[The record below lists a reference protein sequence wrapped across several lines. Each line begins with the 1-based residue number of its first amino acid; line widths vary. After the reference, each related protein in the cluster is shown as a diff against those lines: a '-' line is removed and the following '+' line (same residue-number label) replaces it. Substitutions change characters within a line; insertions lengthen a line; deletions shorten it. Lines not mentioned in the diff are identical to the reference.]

1 MRATRVSRR
10 SFLKGAL
17 AVPGAMAAMGAAG
30 RAGGQQALAQ
40 APAPSQPK
48 VTLVVETYQWEEA
61 GFKEWMNWINA
72 QLTAKFPHITVEKR
86 SAPSTQYW
94 DKLIVKGQTGTLG
107 DVFQLSGPILEQF
120 LAMGGVEPVNKFLDV
135 PAAQKLMPSALWKI
149 VSRQDQLMGVPT
161 LTTTNQVMIYNTKH
175 FEAAGVT
182 MPGQGKQEEWLA
194 STVKLTKAP
203 DRYGVVV
210 HTIAT
215 TQFMEDL
222 RKFIIA
228 WNTQFSQP
236 DGKPTCNAP
245 EVVEAIAFYRKI
257 VKSGAT
263 PIGTEKTIYRPMVW
277 DGKISQLLDGSWV
290 FGMAKSS
297 NAKALPELSA
307 APLPFPSQRGNL
319 TFNMYCLYAK
329 SKVKDAAAEWLKIA
343 WGEEG
348 AVKFAEFTGSPH
360 AHKVALPPA
369 LLKSMPWLPAYQK
382 VLATDPVADPNP
394 GFALVRSEADDIL
407 IRWTARAIITGEIS
421 AQDACD
427 GMQKEME
434 RLSKKYDGKT
444 F

>member
-1 MRATRVSRR
+1 MPSKRVSRR

-17 AVPGAMAAMGAAG
+17 ALPAAVTVLEAAG
-30 RAGGQQALAQ
+30 ATTGLQATARAA
-40 APAPSQPK
+40 APSRAS

-61 GFKEWMNWINA
+61 GFKDWMDWINKT
-72 QLTAKFPHITVEKR
+72 LTAKFPHITVEKR

-94 DKLIVKGQTGTLG
+94 DKIIVKAQAGTLG
-107 DVFQLSGPILEQF
+107 DVFQLSGPVLDQF
-120 LAMGGVEPVNKFLDV
+120 LAMGGVEPVNKFIDV
-135 PAAQKLMPSALWKI
+135 PAAQKLMPLPLWRQ

-161 LTTTNQVMIYNTKH
+161 LTTTNQIMIYNTKH
-175 FEAAGVT
+175 FEAAGIS
-182 MPGQGKQEEWLA
+182 MPGAGKQEQWLA
-194 STVKLTKAP
+194 DTVKLTKAP

-215 TQFMEDL
+215 GQFMEDL

-228 WNTQFSQP
+228 WNGQFSLP
-236 DGKPTCNAP
+236 DGKPTCNAR

-297 NAKALPELSA
+297 SGRALSELSA
-307 APLPFPSQRGNL
+307 APLPFPTQRGNL
-319 TFNMYCLYAK
+319 TFNMYCMYAK
-329 SKVKDAAAEWLKIA
+329 SKAKEAAAEWLKIA
-343 WGEEG
+343 WSEEG

-360 AHKVALPPA
+360 AHKVALPQT
-369 LLKSMPWLPAYQK
+369 LVQKMPWLPAYQK

-394 GFALVRSEADDIL
+394 GFAIVRSEADDIL
-407 IRWTARAIITGEIS
+407 IRWAARAIITGEVS
-421 AQDACD
+421 PQDACE

>member
-1 MRATRVSRR
+1 MPNKNLSRR

-17 AVPGAMAAMGAAG
+17 AFPGGMVALDSLDAAVPRPAK
-30 RAGGQQALAQ
+30 AQ
-40 APAPSQPK
+40 TASTTKAS

-61 GFKEWMNWINA
+61 GFKDWMDWINK
-72 QLTAKFPHITVEKR
+72 QLTAKYPNVTVEKR
-86 SAPSTQYW
+86 SAPSAQYW
-94 DKLIVKGQTGTLG
+94 DKIIVKAQSGTLG
-107 DVFQLSGPILEQF
+107 DVFQLSGPILDQF
-120 LAMGGVEPVNKFLDV
+120 LAMGGVEAVNKFLDV
-135 PAAQKLMPSALWKI
+135 PTAQKLMPSALWKI

-161 LTTTNQVMIYNTKH
+161 LTTTNQVMIYNKKH
-175 FEAAGVT
+175 FEAAAIT
-182 MPGQGKQEEWLA
+182 MPGQGKQEDWLA
-194 STVKLTKAP
+194 DTIKLTKAP

-228 WNTQFSQP
+228 WGTQLSMP
-236 DGKPTCNAP
+236 DGKPTCNAR
-245 EVVEAIAFYRKI
+245 EVVESIAFYRKI

-277 DGKISQLLDGSWV
+277 DGKISQLIDGSWV

-297 NAKALPELSA
+297 NAKALADLSA
-307 APLPFPSQRGNL
+307 APLPFPNQRGNL
-319 TFNMYCLYAK
+319 TFNMYCMYTR
-329 SKVKDAAAEWLKIA
+329 SKVKDMAAEWLKIA

-360 AHKVALPPA
+360 AHKVTLPQS
-369 LLKSMPWLPAYQK
+369 LLQKMPWLPAYQK
-382 VLATDPVADPNP
+382 VLAADPVADPNP
-394 GFALVRSEADDIL
+394 GFALVRSEADDII
-407 IRWTARAIITGEIS
+407 IRWSAKAIITGEIS
-421 AQDACD
+421 AQEACD

>member
-1 MRATRVSRR
+1 MPSKRVSRR

-17 AVPGAMAAMGAAG
+17 ALPVGMAALEAAG
-30 RAGGQQALAQ
+30 STIGLRATAHAAVPSK
-40 APAPSQPK
+40 AP
-48 VTLVVETYQWEEA
+48 VTLVVETYLWEVA
-61 GFKEWMNWINA
+61 GFKDWMDWINQ

-94 DKLIVKGQTGTLG
+94 DKIIVKAQSGTLG
-107 DVFQLSGPILEQF
+107 DVFQLSGPILDQF
-120 LAMGGVEPVNKFLDV
+120 LAMGGVEPVNKFIDV
-135 PAAQKLMPSALWKI
+135 PAAQKLMPLPLWRLI
-149 VSRQDQLMGVPT
+149 SRQDQLMGVPT
-161 LTTTNQVMIYNTKH
+161 LTTTNQIMIYNTKH
-175 FEAAGVT
+175 FEAAGIS
-182 MPGQGKQEEWLA
+182 MPGAGKQEQWLA
-194 STVKLTKAP
+194 DTVKLTKAP

-215 TQFMEDL
+215 GQFMEDL

-228 WNTQFSQP
+228 WNTQFSLP
-236 DGKPTCNAP
+236 DGKPTCNAK

-263 PIGTEKTIYRPMVW
+263 PMGTEKTIYRPMVW

-297 NAKALPELSA
+297 SGKALSDLSA

-319 TFNMYCLYAK
+319 TFNMYCMYAK
-329 SKVKDAAAEWLKIA
+329 SKVKESAAEWLKIA
-343 WGEEG
+343 WSEEG

-360 AHKVALPPA
+360 AHKVALPQN
-369 LLKSMPWLPAYQK
+369 LVQKMPWLPAYQK

-394 GFALVRSEADDIL
+394 GFSIVRSEADDIL
-407 IRWTARAIITGEIS
+407 IRWAARAVITGEIS
-421 AQDACD
+421 AQDACE

>member
-1 MRATRVSRR
+1 MRGKRMSRR
-10 SFLKGAL
+10 TFLKGAL
-17 AVPGAMAAMGAAG
+17 ALPAGMAALKATGSATGAKAT
-30 RAGGQQALAQ
+30 AHAAT
-40 APAPSQPK
+40 PSP

-61 GFKEWMNWINA
+61 GFNDWMDWINK
-72 QLTAKFPHITVEKR
+72 QLTATFPHIVVEKR

-94 DKLIVKGQTGTLG
+94 DKIIVKAQSGTLG
-107 DVFQLSGPILEQF
+107 DVFQLSGPILDQF
-120 LAMGGVEPVNKFLDV
+120 LAMGGVEPVNKFIDV
-135 PAAQKLMPSALWKI
+135 PAAQKRMPQALWKLI
-149 VSRQDQLMGVPT
+149 ARQDQLMGVPT
-161 LTTTNQVMIYNTKH
+161 LTTTNQIMIYNTKH
-175 FEAAGVT
+175 FEAAGIT
-182 MPGQGKQEEWLA
+182 MPGVGKQEQWLA
-194 STVKLTKAP
+194 DTVKLTKAP

-215 TQFMEDL
+215 SQFMEDL

-228 WNTQFSQP
+228 WNTQFSLP
-236 DGKPTCNAP
+236 DGKPTCNAR

-297 NAKALPELSA
+297 NGKALSELSA

-329 SKVKDAAAEWLKIA
+329 SKVKAAAAEWLKIA

-360 AHKVALPPA
+360 AHRVTLPQS
-369 LLKSMPWLPAYQK
+369 LVRSMPWLPAYQK

-407 IRWTARAIITGEIS
+407 IRWTAKAIITGEIS
-421 AQDACD
+421 AREAGE

>member
-1 MRATRVSRR
+1 MSTRKLSRR

-17 AVPGAMAAMGAAG
+17 ALPGGMVALDALGVSGAKPAMAQTAAPPK
-30 RAGGQQALAQ
+30 
-40 APAPSQPK
+40 AP

-61 GFKEWMNWINA
+61 GFRDWMDWINK
-72 QLTAKFPHITVEKR
+72 QLTAKYPNVTIEKR

-94 DKLIVKGQTGTLG
+94 DKIIVKAQSGTLG
-107 DVFQLSGPILEQF
+107 DVFQLSGPILDQF
-120 LAMGGVEPVNKFLDV
+120 LAMGGVEAVNKFLDV
-135 PAAQKLMPSALWKI
+135 PAAQKLMPPALWKI

-175 FEAAGVT
+175 FQAAGVT
-182 MPGQGKQEEWLA
+182 MPGVGKQEQWLA
-194 STVKLTKAP
+194 DAVKLTKAP

-215 TQFMEDL
+215 GQLMEDL

-228 WNTQFSQP
+228 WNTQFSLP
-236 DGKPTCNAP
+236 DGKPTCNAR

-263 PIGTEKTIYRPMVW
+263 PVGTEKTIYRPMVW

-297 NAKALPELSA
+297 NAKALSELSA

-319 TFNMYCLYAK
+319 TFNMYCMYAK
-329 SKVKDAAAEWLKIA
+329 SKVKDVAAEWLKIA
-343 WGEEG
+343 WSEEG

-360 AHKVALPPA
+360 AHKVTIPQS
-369 LLKSMPWLPAYQK
+369 LLQNMPWLPAYQK

-394 GFALVRSEADDIL
+394 GFALVRSEADDII
-407 IRWTARAIITGEIS
+407 IRWSAKAIITGEIS
-421 AQDACD
+421 AQEACD

>member
-1 MRATRVSRR
+1 MPSKSVSRR
-10 SFLKGAL
+10 SFLKRAL
-17 AVPGAMAAMGAAG
+17 ALPVGMAALEAAG
-30 RAGGQQALAQ
+30 STIGVRATAHA
-40 APAPSQPK
+40 AAPSRAP

-61 GFKEWMNWINA
+61 GFKDWMDWINQ

-94 DKLIVKGQTGTLG
+94 DKIIVKAQSGTLG
-107 DVFQLSGPILEQF
+107 DVFQLSGPILDQF
-120 LAMGGVEPVNKFLDV
+120 LAMGGVESVNKFIDV
-135 PAAQKLMPSALWKI
+135 PAAQKLMPLPLWRLI
-149 VSRQDQLMGVPT
+149 SRQDQLMGVPT
-161 LTTTNQVMIYNTKH
+161 LTTTNQIMIYNTKH
-175 FEAAGVT
+175 FEAAGIS
-182 MPGQGKQEEWLA
+182 MPGAGKQEQWLA
-194 STVKLTKAP
+194 DTVKLTKAP

-215 TQFMEDL
+215 GQFMEDL

-228 WNTQFSQP
+228 WNTQFSLP
-236 DGKPTCNAP
+236 DGKPTCNAK

-297 NAKALPELSA
+297 SGKALSDLSA

-319 TFNMYCLYAK
+319 TFNMYCMYAK
-329 SKVKDAAAEWLKIA
+329 SKVKEAAAEWLKIA
-343 WGEEG
+343 WSEEG

-360 AHKVALPPA
+360 AHKVALPQN
-369 LLKSMPWLPAYQK
+369 LVQKMPWLPAYQK

-394 GFALVRSEADDIL
+394 GFAIVRSEADDIL
-407 IRWTARAIITGEIS
+407 IRWAARAVITGEIS
-421 AQDACD
+421 AQDACE
-427 GMQKEME
+427 GMQREME